1 MGGAAPLE
9 TDEKEAKRR
18 LERQSGSSY
27 KGLVDHSKEFGF
39 QFSCNGSLE
48 RGVIYL
54 YCLKSPLVLIERG
67 GVYWKNS

>member
-1 MGGAAPLE
+1 MAYPKTRKEVSMGGVAPLE

-39 QFSCNGSLE
+39 
-48 RGVIYL
+48 
-54 YCLKSPLVLIERG
+54 
-67 GVYWKNS
+67 

>member
-39 QFSCNGSLE
+39 
-48 RGVIYL
+48 
-54 YCLKSPLVLIERG
+54 
-67 GVYWKNS
+67 